1 MVAPDYVQRET
12 YFETVRVW
20 IISFSLEEPEKDFDL
35 SEYNMKLLFFLSIV
49 NHIPV
54 SFNFELAYL

>member
-1 MVAPDYVQRET
+1 MVVPDYFQRET

-35 SEYNMKLLFFLSIV
+35 SEHNMKLLLFLSVV
-49 NHIPV
+49 NHIPLL
-54 SFNFELAYL
+54 FNFE